1 MTAFSPERLNVYRN
15 IDRVGGQLCCLVLKV
30 SVAAF
35 VLLTTGVV
43 DVNAETGKSF
53 PSMQGKALTG
63 KKFEAPADFD
73 AQHNLV
79 IIAFLRE
86 QQELVDTW
94 MPRMAALEDSLES
107 FSFYEFPVLPQMN
120 AFTRWFIY
128 QGMRSGVVSE
138 AARER
143 TVTFHLDK
151 EAFKQHLG
159 IETEN
164 AIHLFLVGRDGDIL
178 WKTTGEWDQMKE
190 NDLRGII
197 QTRGTEAPQTQ
208 PEDG

>member
-1 MTAFSPERLNVYRN
+1 MTTFSPGGPNKYRT
-15 IDRVGGQLCCLVLKV
+15 IDRVGRQRQFRALIV
-30 SVAAF
+30 SVAAAA
-35 VLLTTGVV
+35 LLTTGVV
-43 DVNAETGKSF
+43 GVNAESGLSL
-53 PSMQGKALTG
+53 PSIQGKALTG

-73 AQHNLV
+73 ARHNLV

-94 MPRMAALEDSLES
+94 IPRMAALEDSLNS
-107 FSFYEFPVLPQMN
+107 FRFYEFPVLPQMN

-151 EAFKQHLG
+151 ETFKKQLG

-164 AIHLFLVGRDGDIL
+164 AIHLFLVGREGDVL
-178 WKTTGEWDQMKE
+178 WKTTGEWDRMKE
-190 NDLRGII
+190 NDLRRAI
-197 QTRGTEAPQTQ
+197 QTRGITGSEV
-208 PEDG
+208 ER